1 MATNQE
7 SNAPAS
13 PGNAPAIKV
22 SLMPLF
28 TTHLYICAEGPKHLN
43 QRIEDLAHRL
53 MQDDKNNVRRTNAGG
68 WHYAF
73 DFFKID
79 DPVVAEFR
87 NVMEQHVQGFLNH
100 FREPARRK
108 KDSFRL
114 QGWINVNREGDHNIL
129 HCHPGCFVSATY
141 YVKVPEGMKGGE
153 IVFRD
158 PRGPA
163 VAMYETPGIDLP
175 WVGTGTGVP
184 FAPST
189 GYLVIFPSWLEH
201 RVEPF
206 QGAGERISVAFNAS
220 NP

>member
-7 SNAPAS
+7 PNAPAS
-13 PGNAPAIKV
+13 PGGAPAIKV

-28 TTHLYICAEGPKHLN
+28 TTHIYICSEGPKHLN
-43 QRIEDLAHRL
+43 QGIIDLAHRL
-53 MQDDKNNVRRTNAGG
+53 MQDDKNNVHRTNAGG

-79 DPVVAEFR
+79 DPVVGEFR
-87 NVMEQHVQGFLNH
+87 NVMEQHVQGFINH

-129 HCHPGCFVSATY
+129 HCHPGCFLSATY
-141 YVKVPEGMKGGE
+141 YVNVPEGMKGGE

-175 WVGTGTGVP
+175 WVGSGTGVP
-184 FAPST
+184 FLPST
-189 GYLVIFPSWLEH
+189 GHLIIFPSWLEH
-201 RVEPF
+201 RVERF